1 MLDRRSYILERLAGG
16 QTVSAAAL
24 AEALGVERE
33 TIWAD
38 IVQLREQGSCI
49 LSTPRGYRIS
59 TDEAGACQRVV
70 TVRHDESR
78 VREELYLVIDLGGWV
93 LDVSIQHERL
103 GLLAGELN
111 LRSRYEADC
120 FLEKSVDQFLL
131 CDMNDGTHKH
141 TIQCP
146 DPGVMDRVLRAL
158 GAAGFLAESGAQ

>member
-1 MLDRRSYILERLAGG
+1 MLDRRAYILERLAKGE
-16 QTVSAAAL
+16 TVSAAAL
-24 AEALGVERE
+24 AGELGVERE
-33 TIWAD
+33 TIWGD
-38 IVQLREQGSCI
+38 MVLLREQGRCI
-49 LSTPRGYRIS
+49 LITPRGYRLAG
-59 TDEAGACQRVV
+59 DEACGCQRVV
-70 TVRHDESR
+70 TVRHDDSR
-78 VREELYLVIDLGGWV
+78 VREELYLVIDHGGWI
-93 LDVSIQHERL
+93 LDVSIQHEIL

-158 GAAGFLAESGAQ
+158 GAAGFLAE